1 MNFLRLAFVAH
12 LVSSSAN
19 AFVPSSSSGATSATA
34 PSVRSALTRPSVR
47 PDSSAS
53 STSLSVLPV
62 DFLDTAASSSALLLS
77 STDVDTGTLTTYLLE
92 QLIASGIPALFWVV
106 VIGFAS
112 RTIASAAKEDREERF
127 GGPGGA
133 VQELYDDLY
142 TDGGNKGSPFGGAG
156 GFGPG
161 GRRKSSKKNLGI
173 PSKEYIKVTRLNDRY
188 DSYGYSL
195 TSATESK
202 ALAAAQLRSANFDRA
217 LSRSIASGLT
227 PLSPG
232 EKTDLIRLEKE
243 LLTLGGRLVAETVS
257 LQRKMTDSVITD
269 EMKSMSVE
277 VGELD
282 AEGDGREYVPAKD
295 DEGIIVDAVIEEKN
309 VTETSGEAATGREAT
324 SKKAEVKKSGLKSML
339 KSRTLKNDLKELSE
353 LNTEVTKLELA
364 FVRSVIEILGP
375 ERANAVRAA
384 ILGNE
389 AGGTAAAG
397 TLLKSLQERP
407 LKSVLT
413 SLGYGDG
420 AADGRKK
427 SLFVCEFP
435 GDVTASQVSELR
447 EEVTAI
453 VRSAKSGDEALVVL
467 QSGGGTVTGYGL
479 AASQLAR
486 FKEAGLKLTICVE
499 QVAASGGYM
508 MACTADKIVASPF
521 AVLGS
526 IGVISDVPNF
536 FNRLQREGIE
546 FQTITAGKY
555 KRTVT
560 PTKKI
565 SNEDLKKSKE
575 DVEGILRLFK
585 TFVHTNRPQLEI
597 DEVATGETWFGT
609 DALDRGLC
617 DEIATADDILGQY
630 VDAGYD
636 VFDVKYDPEPE
647 LGPGLLTALPIGQ
660 SNGNGG
666 LVKGLVSYAVRSIA
680 PAAKAAIEEEVRK
693 FSMEQGGGDVTQRYM
708 MKDPSNAVE
717 RIRAQD

>member
-1 MNFLRLAFVAH
+1 MKFARLAFVAH

-19 AFVPSSSSGATSATA
+19 AFVPPSSSRATGATA
-34 PSVRSALTRPSVR
+34 PSIRSALTRPSVQ
-47 PDSSAS
+47 PDSAS

-62 DFLDTAASSSALLLS
+62 DFLDAVASSSALLLS

-92 QLIASGIPALFWVV
+92 QLISSGVPALFWVI
-106 VIGFAS
+106 VIGFAG

-195 TSATESK
+195 TAATESK
-202 ALAAAQLRSANFDRA
+202 ALAAAQQRSANFDRA

-282 AEGDGREYVPAKD
+282 AEGDGGEYVPAKD

-309 VTETSGEAATGREAT
+309 VTETSSEAATGREGT

-453 VRSAKSGDEALVVL
+453 VRSAKSGDEALIVL

-575 DVEGILRLFK
+575 DVEGILKLFK

-680 PAAKAAIEEEVRK
+680 PAAKEAIEEEVRK
-693 FSMEQGGGDVTQRYM
+693 ISMEQGRGDVTQRYM

>member
-1 MNFLRLAFVAH
+1 MNFARLAFVAH

-92 QLIASGIPALFWVV
+92 QLIASGVPALFWVV
-106 VIGFAS
+106 VIGFAG

-282 AEGDGREYVPAKD
+282 AEGDGSEYVPAKD
-295 DEGIIVDAVIEEKN
+295 DEGIIVDAVIHPSPLYWSF
-309 VTETSGEAATGREAT
+309 VTWR
-324 SKKAEVKKSGLKSML
+324 
-339 KSRTLKNDLKELSE
+339 
-353 LNTEVTKLELA
+353 
-364 FVRSVIEILGP
+364 
-375 ERANAVRAA
+375 
-384 ILGNE
+384 
-389 AGGTAAAG
+389 
-397 TLLKSLQERP
+397 
-407 LKSVLT
+407 
-413 SLGYGDG
+413 
-420 AADGRKK
+420 
-427 SLFVCEFP
+427 
-435 GDVTASQVSELR
+435 
-447 EEVTAI
+447 
-453 VRSAKSGDEALVVL
+453 
-467 QSGGGTVTGYGL
+467 
-479 AASQLAR
+479 
-486 FKEAGLKLTICVE
+486 
-499 QVAASGGYM
+499 
-508 MACTADKIVASPF
+508 
-521 AVLGS
+521 
-526 IGVISDVPNF
+526 
-536 FNRLQREGIE
+536 
-546 FQTITAGKY
+546 
-555 KRTVT
+555 
-560 PTKKI
+560 
-565 SNEDLKKSKE
+565 
-575 DVEGILRLFK
+575 
-585 TFVHTNRPQLEI
+585 
-597 DEVATGETWFGT
+597 
-609 DALDRGLC
+609 
-617 DEIATADDILGQY
+617 
-630 VDAGYD
+630 
-636 VFDVKYDPEPE
+636 
-647 LGPGLLTALPIGQ
+647 
-660 SNGNGG
+660 
-666 LVKGLVSYAVRSIA
+666 
-680 PAAKAAIEEEVRK
+680 
-693 FSMEQGGGDVTQRYM
+693 
-708 MKDPSNAVE
+708 
-717 RIRAQD
+717 

>member
-1 MNFLRLAFVAH
+1 MKFARLAFVAH

-19 AFVPSSSSGATSATA
+19 AFVPPSSSRATGATA
-34 PSVRSALTRPSVR
+34 PSIRSALTRPSVQ
-47 PDSSAS
+47 PDSAS

-62 DFLDTAASSSALLLS
+62 DFLDAVASSSALLLS

-92 QLIASGIPALFWVV
+92 QLISSGVPALFWVI
-106 VIGFAS
+106 VIGFAG

-195 TSATESK
+195 TAATESK
-202 ALAAAQLRSANFDRA
+202 ALAAAQIRSANFDRA

-282 AEGDGREYVPAKD
+282 AEGDGGEYVPAKD

-309 VTETSGEAATGREAT
+309 VTETSGEAATGREGT

-364 FVRSVIEILGP
+364 FVRSVIEIMGP

-453 VRSAKSGDEALVVL
+453 VRSAKSGDEALIVL

-575 DVEGILRLFK
+575 DVEGILKLFK

-680 PAAKAAIEEEVRK
+680 PAAKEAIEEEVRK
-693 FSMEQGGGDVTQRYM
+693 ISMEQGRGDVTQRYM

>member
-1 MNFLRLAFVAH
+1 MKFARLAFVAH

-19 AFVPSSSSGATSATA
+19 AFVPPSSSRATGATA
-34 PSVRSALTRPSVR
+34 PSIRSALTRPSVQ
-47 PDSSAS
+47 PDSAS

-62 DFLDTAASSSALLLS
+62 DFLDAVASSSALLLS

-92 QLIASGIPALFWVV
+92 QLISSGVPALFWVI
-106 VIGFAS
+106 VIGFAG

-195 TSATESK
+195 TAATESK
-202 ALAAAQLRSANFDRA
+202 ALAAAQIRSANFDRA

-282 AEGDGREYVPAKD
+282 AEGDGGEYVPAKD

-309 VTETSGEAATGREAT
+309 VTETSSEAATGREGT

-453 VRSAKSGDEALVVL
+453 VRSAKSGDEALIVL

-575 DVEGILRLFK
+575 DVEGILKLFK

-680 PAAKAAIEEEVRK
+680 PAAKEAIEEEVRK
-693 FSMEQGGGDVTQRYM
+693 ISMEQGRGDVTQRYM